1 MWTLF
6 PLSKWTT
13 KMSDNFE
20 LEWEVRY
27 FLDEE
32 NMSSVIKE
40 IQKDGWEVY
49 SIDLREKKIIIQKSV
64 RVRLDD

>member
-1 MWTLF
+1 
-6 PLSKWTT
+6 
-13 KMSDNFE
+13 MSDNTFE
-20 LEWEVRY
+20 LEWGVRY
-27 FLDEE
+27 FIDEE
-32 NMSSVIKE
+32 NMPSVIKE

>member
-1 MWTLF
+1 
-6 PLSKWTT
+6 
-13 KMSDNFE
+13 MSDNFE

-32 NMSSVIKE
+32 NMPSVIKE

-49 SIDLREKKIIIQKSV
+49 SIDLREKKIIVKKSV

>member
-1 MWTLF
+1 
-6 PLSKWTT
+6 
-13 KMSDNFE
+13 MSDNAFE

>member
-1 MWTLF
+1 M
-6 PLSKWTT
+6 

-32 NMSSVIKE
+32 NMPSVIKE

-49 SIDLREKKIIIQKSV
+49 SIDLREKKIIVKKSV

>member
-1 MWTLF
+1 M
-6 PLSKWTT
+6 